1 VYKFTRKKMGGKL
14 RRFRAHTVSMVEV
27 RVIHRHRAYDVTV
40 QSQSHLQILSFPP
53 LHVVSLALFSALWVI
68 IIKREEKER
77 KKKRIT

>member
-1 VYKFTRKKMGGKL
+1 MGGKL

-40 QSQSHLQILSFPP
+40 QSQSHLQILSFPT

-68 IIKREEKER
+68 IIKREEEKER